1 MTIAI
6 TEEHRQLADSIAA
19 WAASHAPPSAA
30 RAVLDAGDGEGD
42 DPVPAIWTG
51 IADQG
56 LLAMHVPE
64 DLGGAGYGVLELAVA
79 AEQLGRA
86 LVPGPFLPTAA
97 ISTVLAIAGPE
108 VVGKRFLPGLADGST
123 RGGLALAPALTA
135 TRRGSSLT
143 LDGTTGPV
151 LGAPDADVLLL
162 GARDDDGREVWA
174 CVAAANVAI
183 TAAAGLDGTRSI
195 GSVRCD
201 GVMVDDDGLVADLDT
216 DTLRALAVI
225 PAAAEAAGIAGWCLD
240 TAVAH
245 AKVREQFGRPIG
257 QFQAVK
263 HACAEMLVEVEQA
276 RAAAW
281 DAARAATDPAQRLL
295 ASAVAGAVALDAAVT
310 CAKECIQLLG
320 GIGFTW
326 EHDAHLYLKR
336 ATAIRQLFGEAT
348 RWRADVAAAALAGDR
363 RHLELDLGGDE
374 AARVRAEVDAF
385 LADLPDDDT
394 ARRRAIADAGYLVPH
409 WPAPWGRDASPVAQL
424 VIDEAFDDAGIERPS
439 LVIGGWI
446 LPTIIRFGTPE
457 QQERFV
463 PATLRGEITWCQMFS
478 EPGAGS
484 DLASLSTR
492 AVRVDGGWSL
502 TGQKVW
508 TSLARESDW
517 ALCLARTNPEAP
529 KHEGIT
535 AFLIDMSSA
544 GLDVRPLKEITG
556 RAMFN
561 EIFLTDVFVPDDCVV
576 GPVDGGWKAARTTLA
591 NERVAMSSGSSMGAG
606 VEGVLATVAATG
618 AGDDPVLA
626 DRVAQLVCEGQVLGL
641 LGFRTTLAQL
651 SGVEPGASSSV
662 RKLVGGRHTQACT
675 ETVLS
680 LLGPA
685 GATTDDGAGK
695 ATYQFLQSQCL
706 TIAGGT
712 TAVQRNV
719 VAERLLGLP
728 RD

>member
-1 MTIAI
+1 MTIAV
-6 TEEHRQLADSIAA
+6 TEEHRQLADSVAA
-19 WAASHAPPSAA
+19 WAATHAPAGAGRAIVEGEASTPDVDRWA
-30 RAVLDAGDGEGD
+30 RL
-42 DPVPAIWTG
+42 
-51 IADQG
+51 ADQG
-56 LLAMHVPE
+56 LLAMHVP
-64 DLGGAGYGVLELAVA
+64 DAFGGAGYGLVELAVA

-86 LVPGPFLPTAA
+86 LLPGPFLPTVTT
-97 ISTVLAIAGPE
+97 STVLAAVAPE
-108 VVGKRFLPGLADGST
+108 LLAKRDLPALADG
-123 RGGLALAPALTA
+123 
-135 TRRGSSLT
+135 TRRGAVALQPALQAERRDGEVV
-143 LDGTTGPV
+143 LDGATGPV
-151 LGAPDADVLLL
+151 LGAPAADVLVL
-162 GARDDDGREVWA
+162 GACDDEGREVWA
-174 CVAAANVAI
+174 VVEAADVTV
-183 TAAAGLDGTRSI
+183 TAADGLDASRSVGTITVDRL
-195 GSVRCD
+195 GVPDDARLD
-201 GVMVDDDGLVADLDT
+201 GVDGAT
-216 DTLRALAVI
+216 IRALAVV

-257 QFQAVK
+257 RFQAVK
-263 HACAEMLVEVEQA
+263 HACAEMLVQVEQA

-281 DAARAATDPAQRLL
+281 DAARAATDPDQRPL
-295 ASAVAGAVALDAAVT
+295 ASAVAGAVAIDAAVN

-336 ATAIRQLFGEAT
+336 AMALRALFGDAPA
-348 RWRADVAAAALAGDR
+348 WRAEVAAAALGGDR
-363 RHLELDLGGDE
+363 RHLELDLDGDE
-374 AARVRAEVDAF
+374 VTRVRAEVDAF
-385 LADLPDDDT
+385 LADLPDDGE
-394 ARRRAIADAGYLVPH
+394 ARRRAIADAGYLMPH

-424 VIDEAFDDAGIERPS
+424 VIDEAFDAAEVERPS

-446 LPTIIRFGTPE
+446 LPTIIRYGTPD
-457 QQERFV
+457 QQERFI
-463 PATLRGEITWCQMFS
+463 PPTLRGEISWCQMFS

-492 AVRVDGGWSL
+492 AERVEGGWSL

-517 ALCLARTNPEAP
+517 ALCLARTNPDVP
-529 KHEGIT
+529 KHDGIT
-535 AFLIDMSSA
+535 AFLVDMTA
-544 GLDVRPLKEITG
+544 DGLDIRPLKEITG

-561 EIFLTDVFVPDDCVV
+561 EIFLDDVFVPDDDVV

-618 AGDDPVLA
+618 AAGDPVLA

-675 ETVLS
+675 EIVLG

-685 GATTDDGAGK
+685 GATTEGGAEK